1 MRILC
6 RIAILF
12 LIIVFFYPNYV
23 NASVKNV
30 SIQAYNIR
38 SVVPLSFRS
47 CEITLSLLI
56 HNNYCSFSMED
67 IQGVIYK
74 KDIPMF
80 DVIVEDMYL
89 SRGATT
95 VNANAKIISRK
106 GLSICSLIY
115 SLLARDFNEFSADIH
130 LLSISHENGRIEIDR
145 HLAWQNCFRD
155 IPIKLDDY
163 LIP

>member
-1 MRILC
+1 
-6 RIAILF
+6 
-12 LIIVFFYPNYV
+12 
-23 NASVKNV
+23 
-30 SIQAYNIR
+30 
-38 SVVPLSFRS
+38 
-47 CEITLSLLI
+47 
-56 HNNYCSFSMED
+56 MED

-106 GLSICSLIY
+106 GLSICSLIC
-115 SLLARDFNEFSADIH
+115 SLLARDFKEFSADIH
-130 LLSISHENGRIEIDR
+130 LLCISHENGRIEINR
-145 HLAWQNCFRD
+145 HLAWQNNFHG
-155 IPIKLDDY
+155 IPIELGTY